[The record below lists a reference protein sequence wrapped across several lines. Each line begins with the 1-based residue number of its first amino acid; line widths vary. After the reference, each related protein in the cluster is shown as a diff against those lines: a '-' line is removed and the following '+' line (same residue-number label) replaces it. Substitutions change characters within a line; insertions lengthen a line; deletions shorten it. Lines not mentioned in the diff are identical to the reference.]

1 MNPEYTLLWCTSPH
15 WKAAVKPDVM
25 CASLRAWTLARN
37 NRSLLSPQAVPK
49 QVCCCKRVRS
59 FNNGKNQGVLLL
71 CRQYSKEY
79 IPLEESAHAAHRGI
93 WAGSF
98 QEPAQWRREQK
109 HGNSTGPNL
118 SGPSSFSAG
127 TAVSSFLGQVSVL
140 RSGLFDLTPI
150 CICALIPEA

>member
-1 MNPEYTLLWCTSPH
+1 MMIRTQE
-15 WKAAVKPDVM
+15 
-25 CASLRAWTLARN
+25 
-37 NRSLLSPQAVPK
+37 SLLP
-49 QVCCCKRVRS
+49 
-59 FNNGKNQGVLLL
+59 

-79 IPLEESAHAAHRGI
+79 IPLEESAHAAHRGM

-127 TAVSSFLGQVSVL
+127 TAVSSFLGQVPL
-140 RSGLFDLTPI
+140 TWSGLFDLVTKLHI
-150 CICALIPEA
+150 CLDT